1 MLNGEFRFCRNYPAI
16 KRQAIPVMTRKHAKR
31 REFFTIEES
40 NAMLPL
46 IHAIVADLTE
56 LSRDVNDR
64 RSRLTYLLASRNP
77 NDHDLYHEELVQI
90 EQELEK
96 DTRRLHDYRE
106 ELRAL
111 GVDSENGPDG
121 FVDFPAHLEGRKV
134 CFCWKLDEDEVLYW
148 HGSDARC
155 AERQLLTA
163 ESVAG
168 GMPESDAEN

>member
-1 MLNGEFRFCRNYPAI
+1 
-16 KRQAIPVMTRKHAKR
+16 MTHKHAKC
-31 REFFTIEES
+31 REFFTIEQA

-46 IHAIVADLTE
+46 IHAIVTDLTE
-56 LSRDVNDR
+56 LSRDVNER
-64 RSRLTYLLASRNP
+64 RSRLSYLLASRNP

-111 GVDSENGPDG
+111 GVDAENRPDG
-121 FVDFPAHLEGRKV
+121 FVDFPSFSDSRKI
-134 CFCWKLDEDEVLYW
+134 CLCWKLGEDEVLNW
-148 HGSDARC
+148 HDSGDRC
-155 AERQLLTA
+155 AQRQLLTA

-168 GMPESDAEN
+168 GMPDENAEN

>member
-1 MLNGEFRFCRNYPAI
+1 
-16 KRQAIPVMTRKHAKR
+16 MTHKHAKR
-31 REFFTIEES
+31 REFFSIEEA

-46 IHAIVADLTE
+46 IRAIVADLTE

-64 RSRLTYLLASRNP
+64 RRRLSFLLAGRNP

-111 GVDSENGPDG
+111 GVESENGPEG
-121 FVDFPAHLEGRKV
+121 FVDFPAFSDGRKI
-134 CFCWKLDEDEVLYW
+134 CLCWKLGEDEVLFW
-148 HGSDARC
+148 HDPDGGC
-155 AERQLLTA
+155 TQRQNLTA

-168 GMPESDAEN
+168 GMPGADAVS

>member
-1 MLNGEFRFCRNYPAI
+1 
-16 KRQAIPVMTRKHAKR
+16 MTHKHAKR
-31 REFFTIEES
+31 REFFSIEQA

-46 IHAIVADLTE
+46 IHAIVTDLTE

-64 RSRLTYLLASRNP
+64 RSRLSYLLASRNP

-96 DTRRLHDYRE
+96 DTRRLQDYRE

-121 FVDFPAHLEGRKV
+121 FVDFPAFSDGQKIYL
-134 CFCWKLDEDEVLYW
+134 CWKLGEDEVLFW
-148 HGSDARC
+148 HAPGAGCGR
-155 AERQLLTA
+155 RHLLTA

-168 GMPESDAEN
+168 GLPGMDAEA

>member
-1 MLNGEFRFCRNYPAI
+1 
-16 KRQAIPVMTRKHAKR
+16 MTHKHAKR
-31 REFFTIEES
+31 REFFSIEQA

-64 RSRLTYLLASRNP
+64 RTRLSYLLASRNP

-96 DTRRLHDYRE
+96 DTRRLHDFRE

-111 GVDSENGPDG
+111 GVDAENGPDG
-121 FVDFPAHLEGRKV
+121 FVDFPAVSDDRKI
-134 CFCWKLDEDEVLYW
+134 CFCWKLGEEEVLFW
-148 HGSDARC
+148 HLPDARC
-155 AERQLLTA
+155 SDRQPLTA

-168 GMPESDAEN
+168 GMPDGAEN